1 MGKGCLFI
9 KCWHSYLFGNGIG
22 PLYHPIY
29 KNKDKIIKCTIVT
42 NPEDYMYNPGFSEA
56 FLIKIRN
63 PEVIK
68 GKVDMV
74 DYYIKIKYSV

>member
-1 MGKGCLFI
+1 
-9 KCWHSYLFGNGIG
+9 
-22 PLYHPIY
+22 
-29 KNKDKIIKCTIVT
+29 
-42 NPEDYMYNPGFSEA
+42 MYNPAFSEA

-74 DYYIKIKYSV
+74 DHYIKIK